1 MKMSTDP
8 TAAELWE
15 SDADYGIFA
24 YFYLLKSNILLLF
37 IIILLMM
44 CYILFEGDP

>member
-37 IIILLMM
+37 IIIINDVLHS
-44 CYILFEGDP
+44 LFEGDP